1 MDNGKPYS
9 VALSDDVP
17 GCAGVLRYYA
27 GWADKNHGKVTPID
41 GNYFAYT
48 RHEAVGVCGQIIPWN
63 FPLLMLSWK
72 IGPALAMGKLIKLP
86 YIIVIIY
93 HIENFETYRSVLNNI
108 ILLLNVIRKCCR
120 S

>member
-9 VALSDDVP
+9 VALSDDIP
-17 GCAGVLRYYA
+17 GTAGVLRYYA

-72 IGPALAMGKLIKLP
+72 IGPALAMGKLYKTKN
-86 YIIVIIY
+86 YICVLLIIY
-93 HIENFETYRSVLNNI
+93 NI
-108 ILLLNVIRKCCR
+108 YCTFGQEMLLF
-120 S
+120 

>member
-1 MDNGKPYS
+1 LEALDNGKPYS
-9 VALSDDVP
+9 VALSDDIP
-17 GCAGVLRYYA
+17 GTAGVLRYYA

-72 IGPALAMGKLIKLP
+72 IGPALAMGKFEINKLYLIYTIL
-86 YIIVIIY
+86 
-93 HIENFETYRSVLNNI
+93 TNI
-108 ILLLNVIRKCCR
+108 ISIINFIRKCCC
-120 S
+120 SKAS

>member
-1 MDNGKPYS
+1 M
-9 VALSDDVP
+9 SDDVP

-72 IGPALAMGKLIKLP
+72 IGPALAMGILHIYVIEKFVFSEKIKV
-86 YIIVIIY
+86 YVS
-93 HIENFETYRSVLNNI
+93 E
-108 ILLLNVIRKCCR
+108 LLNICLEVI
-120 S
+120 

>member
-1 MDNGKPYS
+1 M
-9 VALSDDVP
+9 SDDVP

-72 IGPALAMGKLIKLP
+72 IGPALAMGILHIYAIGKFVFSEKIKV
-86 YIIVIIY
+86 YVS
-93 HIENFETYRSVLNNI
+93 E
-108 ILLLNVIRKCCR
+108 LLNICLEVI
-120 S
+120 

>member
-1 MDNGKPYS
+1 MDNGKPFS
-9 VALSDDVP
+9 VALSDDIP

-72 IGPALAMGKLIKLP
+72 IGPALATGNEHYLNCIKIEKSYLF
-86 YIIVIIY
+86 YNIVY
-93 HIENFETYRSVLNNI
+93 CVYYVKFDQEMSL
-108 ILLLNVIRKCCR
+108 

>member
-1 MDNGKPYS
+1 MLVVFQSLEALDNGKPYN
-9 VALSDDVP
+9 VALSDDIP
-17 GCAGVLRYYA
+17 GSAGVLHYYA

-72 IGPALAMGKLIKLP
+72 IGPALAMGKL
-86 YIIVIIY
+86 
-93 HIENFETYRSVLNNI
+93 HIEVKIKKQCLYSFKDVFLNILINFN
-108 ILLLNVIRKCCR
+108 
-120 S
+120 